1 MFLNIGMERDIDVSG
16 FHNSSPL
23 RCLIFAHY
31 AMQCA
36 MKIGTI
42 NTTLNAGFR
51 NRLGLWTC
59 NPDSAGS
66 NAVATTSNFVEVAMS
81 KGVSVIDLMQKAKEL
96 SGNYENV
103 VLSVINDHVIRISL
117 MTEPYFWHL
126 HPNSDEIFIGLEG
139 TVILELEHQRIG
151 LSAGQMFTVPKGA
164 KHRTAPAG
172 SRSLNLTIER
182 ADIATV
188 RMDERSI

>member
-1 MFLNIGMERDIDVSG
+1 MIE
-16 FHNSSPL
+16 
-23 RCLIFAHY
+23 
-31 AMQCA
+31 
-36 MKIGTI
+36 
-42 NTTLNAGFR
+42 
-51 NRLGLWTC
+51 
-59 NPDSAGS
+59 
-66 NAVATTSNFVEVAMS
+66 
-81 KGVSVIDLMQKAKEL
+81 GVSVIDLMQKAKEL

-117 MTEPYFWHL
+117 MTEPYFWHV

-151 LSAGQMFTVPKGA
+151 LSAGQMFTVPKGV
-164 KHRTAPAG
+164 KHRTAPTG
-172 SRSLNLTIER
+172 SRSVNLTMER